1 MKCLRCGQHITESY
15 SHNRAE
21 HPLCIRC
28 QIHEGKALIKENEEE
43 FGSLSNLPKLDGE
56 LTFDRETLYNIL
68 INFIAMKGSKANL
81 LFSPLSIQRTVE
93 FNERTDLAN
102 TRFETYIDLLNVPA
116 SIEET
121 QDGYTIVA
129 DVSELE
135 FTEDDIDAFVN
146 DLVQPDVEVVE
157 ESASTIDE
165 LNDEL
170 NKVMREFVAEVN
182 DDEQEYDWQDLE
194 GIQNAYFD
202 KIEKVIFST
211 TAEVSLQS
219 IEEVVNAV
227 RDEMESI
234 MKKYPEYSEYQ
245 NRNYF
250 GTVTESMLED
260 AQYDMDIEDANA
272 RLNNLIRDM
281 REYVKAERESGCPDK
296 EIIRLIKSPKK
307 GFNRQLTLILDRS
320 HLNQEDESKAR
331 KAIENMMATLEFP
344 QEDVLVYD
352 SEAAEKFKDT
362 FDVASPEETA
372 KAFNKRVLH
381 KKKADGLKE
390 YYDDYY
396 DDEYYDE
403 EDEDII
409 DWYENWEGHPLSGA
423 YDKACNELNVWAE
436 GSTQGRSGVVIFFEN
451 KTDTPKYKVD
461 FSDEIDFM
469 DDLAYSF
476 DDPHNLSDEDIKQ
489 AIASIKEFISS
500 HKAEDYEDEEDI
512 EESAEDKDQESLT
525 EEVTDYKSL
534 FATTTEFTDDFIDA
548 IEKGGYD
555 EDVFGNAATV
565 WDMEEFGP
573 VVLTKDNKIMYPFTY
588 GGPDTRCLIHYSL
601 NGILTEMGLLDE
613 KETILADLEKHTGL
627 SKETLLGDVAGDA
640 FDDEEVKES
649 AEGDQ
654 IAQDYVDSKNDN
666 FEKDK
671 ETTREMR
678 KELAKQGIATDE
690 EGKPISEDYDFNDVE
705 EAYTEEV
712 SSAIKEAV
720 QDDVVNQLR
729 NPDPLTMNLAKAFAK
744 GNSHIL
750 DKVSKGEKTLEQVV
764 DEVSAQ
770 SNFLTKDMWNLVIR
784 LAMFC
789 DRSAI
794 EESEEIKPKRVPSYA
809 AAVTKAIKDA
819 TGCKPTYRYDNPNS
833 VKLQYHLWSL
843 GCHDKE
849 TDKMDFDKLRALKA
863 KFEKVLKAYQK
874 KGYVC
879 EYDLPEGGSK
889 VYACFEIIC
898 YKGKVEES
906 RQPELSKPGVKVG
919 RLSNR
924 FNYTI
929 RELKIDNDNKTY
941 QVGDFIHGKPDK
953 KFRSRKEM
961 NRYID
966 DLKSKGYT
974 EIKEAFQ
981 SMDISDIES
990 FIENLKVKYNLK
1002 AEDLYDNGA
1011 IYYMNGND
1019 GTDFDYQANGRTCEF
1034 YVFFKD
1040 EVGAIKCFVD
1050 KDNICAYVYDKEDPW
1065 NGSKSK
1071 YETTSSDFDLYMLC
1085 CYLQGSFDDKNRY
1098 DTEVTNWTL
1107 TELSYIRS
1115 DNDDDDDDWYD
1126 DSEEDDFDY
1135 YGDDTFGESCKT
1147 ESIDNEPED
1156 ISHLIFDNHYGNKSV
1171 DELEVSALD
1180 EIDHY
1185 YKIVKSVHDAE
1196 VFNYH
1201 SDYWGHD
1208 EDYQEQNI
1216 ELIDALSSYIGK
1228 MVEICYDDGAIRGKL
1243 VGIAIDK
1250 QYNSISH
1257 TKVVLESI
1265 EELNESKSVAKDL
1278 LSEKILD
1285 IKNSNLCEAFH
1296 KSIPDWLKKRLTSEH
1311 SDSLKKYFWRNNI
1324 ALDKIKF
1331 VPDDIPSN
1339 ARGVSELKRNNKLPI
1354 FKIDN
1359 HNSYVPMIDDEDTAP
1374 FGKREKYKYTS
1385 MKNII
1390 DHATVFGYI
1399 DLSDASINTTSLQQ
1413 SRADSKKGVITR
1425 GKGQWKDYGYE
1436 LKGDYYDDNGKY
1448 HPGDLIYTFKG
1459 WVNDRELDKSG
1470 YLPDPDRYKRMLD
1483 NVGLNNYSD
1492 RLDKYYNRLVA
1503 IKGKLVKELQD
1514 YDIANH
1520 QERDSLDSVIG
1531 IYTSKFAEASDLY
1544 RRIVKDIDRVIND
1557 TERTEEQKDKSIR
1570 HIFIPENDFESAVG
1584 RLRKA
1589 IEKVERHFRD
1599 KSESLKVVKEGND
1612 SIFDKVY
1619 NKLCKMQSKDI
1630 YNLMFN
1636 WFGNFEDQEDFREYA
1651 QNELDLRTNETAEDA
1666 LLWKTGEGVANFF
1679 VNWFGRGEFNDEG
1692 FKNFMA
1698 DEGFDPDFDL

>member
-21 HPLCIRC
+21 HPLCIKC

-93 FNERTDLAN
+93 FNDRTDLAN

-182 DDEQEYDWQDLE
+182 DNEQEYDWQDLE

-272 RLNNLIRDM
+272 RLNNLIKDM

-381 KKKADGLKE
+381 KKKADSLKE
-390 YYDDYY
+390 YYDDEDY
-396 DDEYYDE
+396 DDEDA
-403 EDEDII
+403 DII

-423 YDKACNELNVWAE
+423 YDKACDELNVWAE
-436 GSTQGRSGVVIFFEN
+436 GSTQGRAGVVIFFEN
-451 KTDTPKYKVD
+451 ETDIPKYKVD

-500 HKAEDYEDEEDI
+500 HKAE
-512 EESAEDKDQESLT
+512 SLT

-534 FATTTEFTDDFIDA
+534 FVTTTEFTDDFIDA

-555 EDVFGNAATV
+555 EDVFGNAATA

-573 VVLTKDNKIMYPFTY
+573 IILTKDNKIMYPFTY
-588 GGPDTRCLIHYSL
+588 GSPDTRCLIHYSL
-601 NGILTEMGLLDE
+601 NGILTEMDLLDE

-627 SKETLLGDVAGDA
+627 SKETLLGDVAS
-640 FDDEEVKES
+640 DDFISSHEDIEES

-654 IAQDYVDSKNDN
+654 IAQDYIDSKNDN

-690 EGKPISEDYDFNDVE
+690 EGKPISEDVDDEDISVKDVLKKMVAKFGNNKHKYKLVAESYPDGNVYTRTFLAPNDYIALFSMTLHCAPTVSNFEDWGDGEDLLEYLNDHPTYESLLKMASANWWGDGDDYIISLENLTTSKTLYEGEGGYDEDDDEDYDFDDVE

-750 DKVSKGEKTLEQVV
+750 DKVSRGEKTLEQVV

-794 EESEEIKPKRVPSYA
+794 EE
-809 AAVTKAIKDA
+809 
-819 TGCKPTYRYDNPNS
+819 N
-833 VKLQYHLWSL
+833 
-843 GCHDKE
+843 
-849 TDKMDFDKLRALKA
+849 
-863 KFEKVLKAYQK
+863 
-874 KGYVC
+874 
-879 EYDLPEGGSK
+879 
-889 VYACFEIIC
+889 
-898 YKGKVEES
+898 
-906 RQPELSKPGVKVG
+906 RQPELSKPGIKVG

-966 DLKSKGYT
+966 DLKSKGYI

-981 SMDISDIES
+981 SIDISDIES

-1002 AEDLYDNGA
+1002 EEDLYDNGA

-1040 EVGAIKCFVD
+1040 EVGAIKCFVN

-1115 DNDDDDDDWYD
+1115 DNDDDDWYD

-1185 YKIVKSVHDAE
+1185 YKIVKSVHEAE

-1228 MVEICYDDGAIRGKL
+1228 MVEIYYDDGAIRGKL

-1265 EELNESKSVAKDL
+1265 EELNESKSVAKDS
-1278 LSEKILD
+1278 LSEKI
-1285 IKNSNLCEAFH
+1285 
-1296 KSIPDWLKKRLTSEH
+1296 
-1311 SDSLKKYFWRNNI
+1311 
-1324 ALDKIKF
+1324 
-1331 VPDDIPSN
+1331 
-1339 ARGVSELKRNNKLPI
+1339 
-1354 FKIDN
+1354 
-1359 HNSYVPMIDDEDTAP
+1359 
-1374 FGKREKYKYTS
+1374 
-1385 MKNII
+1385 
-1390 DHATVFGYI
+1390 
-1399 DLSDASINTTSLQQ
+1399 ASINSNKVT
-1413 SRADSKKGVITR
+1413 
-1425 GKGQWKDYGYE
+1425 
-1436 LKGDYYDDNGKY
+1436 
-1448 HPGDLIYTFKG
+1448 
-1459 WVNDRELDKSG
+1459 
-1470 YLPDPDRYKRMLD
+1470 
-1483 NVGLNNYSD
+1483 
-1492 RLDKYYNRLVA
+1492 
-1503 IKGKLVKELQD
+1503 
-1514 YDIANH
+1514 
-1520 QERDSLDSVIG
+1520 
-1531 IYTSKFAEASDLY
+1531 
-1544 RRIVKDIDRVIND
+1544 
-1557 TERTEEQKDKSIR
+1557 
-1570 HIFIPENDFESAVG
+1570 
-1584 RLRKA
+1584 
-1589 IEKVERHFRD
+1589 EKV
-1599 KSESLKVVKEGND
+1599 SST
-1612 SIFDKVY
+1612 FDKVY
-1619 NKLCKMQSKDI
+1619 NKLCKMQPKDI

>member
-1 MKCLRCGQHITESY
+1 
-15 SHNRAE
+15 
-21 HPLCIRC
+21 
-28 QIHEGKALIKENEEE
+28 
-43 FGSLSNLPKLDGE
+43 
-56 LTFDRETLYNIL
+56 
-68 INFIAMKGSKANL
+68 
-81 LFSPLSIQRTVE
+81 
-93 FNERTDLAN
+93 
-102 TRFETYIDLLNVPA
+102 
-116 SIEET
+116 
-121 QDGYTIVA
+121 
-129 DVSELE
+129 
-135 FTEDDIDAFVN
+135 
-146 DLVQPDVEVVE
+146 
-157 ESASTIDE
+157 
-165 LNDEL
+165 
-170 NKVMREFVAEVN
+170 
-182 DDEQEYDWQDLE
+182 
-194 GIQNAYFD
+194 
-202 KIEKVIFST
+202 
-211 TAEVSLQS
+211 
-219 IEEVVNAV
+219 
-227 RDEMESI
+227 
-234 MKKYPEYSEYQ
+234 
-245 NRNYF
+245 
-250 GTVTESMLED
+250 
-260 AQYDMDIEDANA
+260 
-272 RLNNLIRDM
+272 
-281 REYVKAERESGCPDK
+281 
-296 EIIRLIKSPKK
+296 
-307 GFNRQLTLILDRS
+307 
-320 HLNQEDESKAR
+320 
-331 KAIENMMATLEFP
+331 MMATLEFP

-500 HKAEDYEDEEDI
+500 HKAEDYEDEEDEEDI
-512 EESAEDKDQESLT
+512 EESAEGDK
-525 EEVTDYKSL
+525 
-534 FATTTEFTDDFIDA
+534 A
-548 IEKGGYD
+548 
-555 EDVFGNAATV
+555 
-565 WDMEEFGP
+565 
-573 VVLTKDNKIMYPFTY
+573 
-588 GGPDTRCLIHYSL
+588 
-601 NGILTEMGLLDE
+601 
-613 KETILADLEKHTGL
+613 
-627 SKETLLGDVAGDA
+627 
-640 FDDEEVKES
+640 
-649 AEGDQ
+649 
-654 IAQDYVDSKNDN
+654 AQDYIDSKNDN

-690 EGKPISEDYDFNDVE
+690 EGKPISEDVDDEDISVKDVLKKMVAKFGNNKHKYKLVAESYPDGNVYTRTFLAPNDYIALFSMTLHCAPTVSNFEDWGEGEDLLEYLNDHPTYESLLERASADWWGDGDDYIISLENLTTGKTLYQGDGGYDEDDDEDYDFDDVE
-705 EAYTEEV
+705 ESYTEEV
-712 SSAIKEAV
+712 SAAIKEAV

-789 DRSAI
+789 DRNAI
-794 EESEEIKPKRVPSYA
+794 RE
-809 AAVTKAIKDA
+809 
-819 TGCKPTYRYDNPNS
+819 N
-833 VKLQYHLWSL
+833 
-843 GCHDKE
+843 
-849 TDKMDFDKLRALKA
+849 
-863 KFEKVLKAYQK
+863 
-874 KGYVC
+874 
-879 EYDLPEGGSK
+879 
-889 VYACFEIIC
+889 
-898 YKGKVEES
+898 

-1050 KDNICAYVYDKEDPW
+1050 KDDICAYVYDKEDPW

-1180 EIDHY
+1180 EVDHY
-1185 YKIVKSVHDAE
+1185 YKIVKSVHEAE

-1201 SDYWGHD
+1201 SDYWGYD

-1228 MVEICYDDGAIRGKL
+1228 IVEICYDDGAIRGKL

-1265 EELNESKSVAKDL
+1265 EELNESNSFAKDL

-1311 SDSLKKYFWRNNI
+1311 SDSLKKYFLRNNI

-1374 FGKREKYKYTS
+1374 FGKREKYKHTS

-1390 DHATVFGYI
+1390 DHVTAFGYI
-1399 DLSDASINTTSLQQ
+1399 DLSDVSLNTTSLKQ

-1425 GKGQWKDYGYE
+1425 GKGQWKDYDYE
-1436 LKGDYYDDNGKY
+1436 FKGDYYDDNGKY
-1448 HPGDLIYTFKG
+1448 HTGDLIYTFKG

-1503 IKGKLVKELQD
+1503 IKDKLVKELQD

-1520 QERDSLDSVIG
+1520 QERDSFSSVIG
-1531 IYTSKFAEASDLY
+1531 IYTSAFAEASDLY

-1599 KSESLKVVKEGND
+1599 KSESLKVVKEGHD
-1612 SIFDKVY
+1612 STFNKVY